1 MQGYESNTKNFE
13 PAQCSIHCSMTP
25 DASKT
30 STKTSNSQI
39 MSTIQ
44 ALVADD
50 MLRIKT
56 VFQETLHSPVP
67 LINQIAE
74 HILSAGGKR
83 LRPIIVLLVAK
94 SLGQTAACPELDEL
108 AGIIELI
115 HTATLIH
122 DDVVDESHQ
131 RRHQPTANALWGNA
145 ASVLAGDFLYS
156 KAFQLL
162 ARRANIPVMSLLA
175 KTTNLIAE
183 SEVQQLVNIGR
194 TEITE
199 DDYYAVIQGKTA
211 ELYAAASHCGAIIA
225 LGPHDSRCELA
236 GEFGRALGMAF
247 QMVDDLLDYD
257 ADSNETGKN
266 LGDDLAEGKLTLP
279 LIYSLHH
286 GDPAQQAC
294 IRDAI
299 ESKGNSVSLTRVI
312 QAMRDSGG
320 LAYTRTQAQSYVQ
333 KAKAAL
339 VNFPKNAYTIA
350 LEQLCDFVLTRR
362 G

>member
-1 MQGYESNTKNFE
+1 MQATETKTKN
-13 PAQCSIHCSMTP
+13 P
-25 DASKT
+25 
-30 STKTSNSQI
+30 STDLSA
-39 MSTIQ
+39 IQ
-44 ALVADD
+44 ALVAAD
-50 MLRIKT
+50 MDRIKIL
-56 VFQETLHSPVP
+56 FQETLHSPVP

-83 LRPIIVLLVAK
+83 LRPLIVLLIAK
-94 SLGQTAACPELDEL
+94 SLGHVSACPELDEL

-199 DDYYAVIQGKTA
+199 DEYYQVIQGKTA
-211 ELYAAASHCGAIIA
+211 ELYAAASHCGALIA
-225 LGPHDSRCELA
+225 LGPNDPRCELA

-247 QMVDDLLDYD
+247 QMVDDVLDYD
-257 ADSNETGKN
+257 ADSHETGKN

-279 LIYSLHH
+279 LIYSLHN
-286 GDPAQQAC
+286 GNTEQQTC
-294 IRDAI
+294 IREAI
-299 ESKGNSVSLTRVI
+299 QSKGQSVSLTHII

-320 LAYTRTQAQSYVQ
+320 LAYTHAQAQSYVQ
-333 KAKAAL
+333 KAKSAL
-339 VNFPKNAYTIA
+339 ANFPQNSYKDA
-350 LEQLCDFVLTRR
+350 LMQLCDFVVARR

>member
-1 MQGYESNTKNFE
+1 MQGTESNTKNT
-13 PAQCSIHCSMTP
+13 I
-25 DASKT
+25 
-30 STKTSNSQI
+30 SQL
-39 MSTIQ
+39 Q
-44 ALVADD
+44 QLVTND
-50 MLRIKT
+50 MARIKT
-56 VFQETLHSPVP
+56 LFQETLHSPVP

-83 LRPIIVLLVAK
+83 LRPMIVLLVGK
-94 SLGQTAACPELDEL
+94 SMGLVNPCPKLDELDEL

-194 TEITE
+194 IEITE
-199 DDYYAVIQGKTA
+199 NEYYQVIQGKTA

-225 LGPHDSRCELA
+225 LGPQDPRGELA

-257 ADSNETGKN
+257 ANANETGKN

-286 GDPAQQAC
+286 GDSAAQAC

-299 ESKGNSVSLTRVI
+299 ASKGKSVSLTTI
-312 QAMRDSGG
+312 IEAMRNSGG
-320 LAYTRTQAQSYVQ
+320 LAYTQTQAQFYVQ

-339 VNFPKNAYTIA
+339 TNFPENIYTDA